1 MHGPLGPATTGV
13 GWSTMRLYEYQAK
26 ALFRAVGMP
35 VPEGRV
41 ARTPEEAR
49 VAAAEL
55 GGRVAVKVQVPIGGR
70 GKAGGVKLA
79 TSPGEVEAAAR
90 ELLSKEIRGYP
101 VDRLLVEQA
110 VPIRQEFYL
119 SLTLDRG
126 RQRYALIASAEGG
139 VDIEELAATRPE
151 RIGRV
156 WIDPLVGLKAFHAA
170 DVATQAGIPPELL
183 GAFQERVLQIAQ
195 VQAEH
200 DALLVEINPLALL
213 EDGRLIALDAKVET
227 DDNAAFRHPE
237 WEAEGSASADHP
249 LERRA
254 REEGLAYVKLSGNVG
269 VIGNGAGLVMT
280 TLDMIQRQ
288 GGRPAN
294 FLDIGGGAKA
304 EVVRRALQLVLDDP
318 DVSSV
323 MINVFGG
330 ITRCDEVAR
339 GLLEALEGV
348 EVRVPL
354 VVRLAGTREDEG
366 RALLQ
371 GTPLEPAETF
381 LDAARLAVQRASERE
396 GGDRP

>member
-1 MHGPLGPATTGV
+1 
-13 GWSTMRLYEYQAK
+13 MRLYEYQAK
-26 ALFRAVGMP
+26 ALFRAAGIP
-35 VPEGRV
+35 VPEGRLV
-41 ARTPEEAR
+41 HTPEEAR
-49 VAAAEL
+49 TAAAEL

-79 TSPGEVEAAAR
+79 ASPAEAEAAAR
-90 ELLSKEIRGYP
+90 ELLGKEIRGYP

-110 VPIRQEFYL
+110 VDIRQEFYL
-119 SLTLDRG
+119 SLTLDRA
-126 RQRYALIASAEGG
+126 RQSYVLIASAEGG

-151 RIGRV
+151 RIGRA
-156 WIDPLVGLKAFHAA
+156 WIDPLVGLRAFHAA
-170 DVATQAGIPPELL
+170 DVASQAGIAPELL
-183 GAFQERVLQIAQ
+183 GAFQERVLQVGRI
-195 VQAEH
+195 QAEQ

-227 DDNAAFRHPE
+227 DDNAAFRHAE
-237 WEAEGSASADHP
+237 WGAGDTKGAEHP

-269 VIGNGAGLVMT
+269 VIGNGAGLVMA

-304 EVVRRALQLVLDDP
+304 EVVRRALRLVLDDP
-318 DVSSV
+318 DVSAV
-323 MINVFGG
+323 LINVFGG

-354 VVRLAGTREDEG
+354 VVRLAGTREAEG
-366 RALLQ
+366 RALLR
-371 GTPLEPAETF
+371 GTALEPAETF
-381 LDAARLAVQRASERE
+381 LDAARLAVQRAAERE
-396 GGDRP
+396 RGDRP